1 MLLKSLYNQNF
12 LAATSNDSSTPLPS
26 PQLHQQHSA
35 ALFLPSQNPCKEG
48 EARELA
54 ARSGGRNKTPQL
66 CCFRREEDEEQCFLK
81 EFYVCSQNGDR
92 P

>member
-1 MLLKSLYNQNF
+1 MLLNLLYNQNF
-12 LAATSNDSSTPLPS
+12 LAAISSNSSTPLPS

-48 EARELA
+48 ESSQRGLD
-54 ARSGGRNKTPQL
+54 
-66 CCFRREEDEEQCFLK
+66 DEIKRHNYVVFEGKKKKQCFLK